1 MAANNGLCF
10 TVLLCSSC
18 EEEWKERAI
27 LVEAAVIWVSVYVQH
42 SIKILLE
49 LSIVLSMKGK

>member
-1 MAANNGLCF
+1 MDSALQYYSAHHAR
-10 TVLLCSSC
+10 
-18 EEEWKERAI
+18 EEWKERAI